1 MSDNMKLFDF
11 ISLFSS
17 RPLAETPRTA
27 WTLNTSNSGKLQ
39 EFERLFNRHGIAL
52 AAGKRDL
59 PEIAADPVL
68 VAVHKAAQVEEGVLV
83 EDTSLEVEDAEVGIQ
98 VRSLLDRLE
107 DYAGNKAVWRT
118 LLAYRQGDLVYVYEG
133 RVDGTIVH
141 PRGEEGF
148 GFDPVFLPDG
158 AELTLAQSK
167 PDAFNARA
175 KAVEALM
182 QNNPHAKMPPLAEWE
197 GPWQ

>member
-1 MSDNMKLFDF
+1 MKLFDF

-17 RPLAETPRTA
+17 LPPAEAARTA
-27 WTLNTSNSGKLQ
+27 WTLNTSNPGKLQ

-83 EDTSLEVEDAEVGIQ
+83 EDTSLEVEDAEIGIQ

-141 PRGEEGF
+141 PRGGLRVRP
-148 GFDPVFLPDG
+148 GVPSRRRRADARPVETRYVQCAGKSSRSSHPK
-158 AELTLAQSK
+158 QPSRQ
-167 PDAFNARA
+167 NASPR
-175 KAVEALM
+175 
-182 QNNPHAKMPPLAEWE
+182 
-197 GPWQ
+197 